1 MHKIR
6 RDLVSKLVKY
16 QIGNDGRQHAAYA
29 SERGTQSDRGTS
41 GTSGKQLC
49 RVREDHIEIAGCE
62 ELADQRAQHLIDVR
76 ICVRTHSP
84 VSITHKQKKYRSST
98 RKSTFGDQ
106 TSGQTSQTADEETTA
121 ECSSTTSFS
130 HHVNV
135 EEMRRYFNDPS
146 ARLKTGSIRCLHT
159 EIQV

>member
-84 VSITHKQKKYRSST
+84 VSITHKQKNIVPVQENQPLGTKPVAKQAKPQMKRPPQSV
-98 RKSTFGDQ
+98 
-106 TSGQTSQTADEETTA
+106 A
-121 ECSSTTSFS
+121 
-130 HHVNV
+130 
-135 EEMRRYFNDPS
+135 RRPAFP
-146 ARLKTGSIRCLHT
+146 IM
-159 EIQV
+159 